1 MLLPF
6 LLLFHTAVST
16 SPSTP
21 PSNSLLNNLD
31 NLENGS
37 DLNGVAGVLVK
48 SSTGLWLVPS
58 SLQLATSDFDGNDY
72 QDDEYEYKED
82 LDEGVDSGGLDP
94 EVRGK
99 KFSFSLSSRYATVAK
114 VTSKVHKMQ

>member
-31 NLENGS
+31 NGS
-37 DLNGVAGVLVK
+37 DFNEVAGMLVK
-48 SSTGLWLVPS
+48 SSTGFWLVPS

-72 QDDEYEYKED
+72 QDDDYEYKED

-94 EVRGK
+94 EVGGK
-99 KFSFSLSSRYATVAK
+99 KFSFLLLPDLQLWQK
-114 VTSKVHKMQ
+114 